1 MVNKRLEYQLRICIC
16 ICILVH
22 KMMSFYESDTNDVFC
37 MVHYAVVPEESS
49 TTMFKE
55 QLSVVH

>member
-16 ICILVH
+16 ILVH
-22 KMMSFYESDTNDVFC
+22 EMSFYESDTNDVFC

-49 TTMFKE
+49 TTMFRE